1 MQRLIKEPL
10 VHFVLIALAIF
21 LAYGWLT
28 NSRDRTERTI
38 IVTASDLD
46 RMAALFTA
54 EAGALPSQQDL
65 RAMISDHVEQQAL
78 AREAQRLGLAQGDT
92 VVERR
97 LAQKMSF
104 MITDTEAV
112 SDPGVDELETWFDA
126 NRDLFVEPG
135 RLSFQHVFFSQPDES
150 RLEQAQQMLVD
161 RPDEWRA
168 QGDPFMLQR
177 AYSEL
182 PPREIARLFGG
193 DFAAS
198 VLQHAQTPDQWS
210 APITSA
216 LGTHL
221 VRVTAVREGGLPEF
235 DQIRDRVLVRWRE
248 DESRR
253 RARAAIQDVVSRY
266 VVEIEG
272 ASEP

>member
-28 NSRDRTERTI
+28 NNRDHAERTI
-38 IVTASDLD
+38 IVTESDLD

-54 EAGALPSQQDL
+54 EAGTLPSQQDL

-78 AREAQRLGLAQGDT
+78 AREAQRLGLSQGDT

-104 MITDTEAV
+104 MITDTETV
-112 SDPGVDELETWFDA
+112 PDPGVDELETWFDA
-126 NRDLFVEPG
+126 NRELFVEPG
-135 RLSFQHVFFSQPDES
+135 RLSFQHVFFSQPDGP
-150 RLEQAQQMLVD
+150 RLQQAVQTLVE

-193 DFAAS
+193 DFATS
-198 VLQHAQTPDQWS
+198 VLQQSQTPDQWS

-221 VRVTAVREGGLPEF
+221 VRVTAAREGGLPDF